1 MKQFW
6 LKIIKP
12 KAHLAKWLM
21 FILLAMVVALGA
33 SGYFEVI
40 KSYTDTDKLSF
51 KIAEHEF
58 SLYGILKSTL
68 ILVLLFWS
76 AAIISDLVD
85 VRINQLSRMRAAN
98 RALAMKASQIA
109 IYFISFLLALD
120 MLGIDLTT
128 LKIFS
133 GALGIGLGFGLQKI
147 ASNFISGIILLMEKS
162 VEQDDLVEMGDGTTG
177 FIRRSSA
184 RFTVIETFDG
194 KEVMVPNEDFI
205 TNRVVNWTYSDTKGR
220 IEIPIGVAYGSDIQ
234 KAHDLILE
242 AATENP
248 LCISDPAPFC
258 YLRNFGDSSVDFILH
273 LWIADVTGGRWK
285 TQSQVMFE
293 IWRKFKANEIEIPFP
308 QRDLHLKSSDVS
320 ITSNHES

>member
-1 MKQFW
+1 MKQLW

-12 KAHLAKWLM
+12 KAHLAKCLM

-33 SGYFEVI
+33 GGYFEVI
-40 KSYTDTDKLSF
+40 KSYTNTDMLSF

-109 IYFISFLLALD
+109 IYFILFLLALD

-147 ASNFISGIILLMEKS
+147 ASNFISGIILLLEKS

-205 TNRVVNWTYSDTKGR
+205 TTRVVNWTYSDTKGR

>member
-12 KAHLAKWLM
+12 KAHWAKWLM

-40 KSYTDTDKLSF
+40 KSYTDTDMLSF

>member
-12 KAHLAKWLM
+12 KKHLSKWLV
-21 FILLAMVVALGA
+21 FISLVIVMTLGS

-40 KSYTDTDKLSF
+40 KAHTDTELLSF
-51 KIAEHEF
+51 KIAEHQF
-58 SLYGILKSTL
+58 SMYEVLKSIL

-76 AAIISDLVD
+76 AAIISDIAD
-85 VRINQLSRMRAAN
+85 MRINQFGRMRAAN
-98 RALAMKASQIA
+98 RALLLKASQIA

-120 MLGIDLTT
+120 LLGIDLTALT
-128 LKIFS
+128 IFS

-205 TNRVVNWTYSDTKGR
+205 TNRVVNWTYSNTKGR
-220 IEIPIGVAYGSDIQ
+220 IEIAIGVAYGSDIEQ
-234 KAHDLILE
+234 ARDLILE

-248 LCISDPAPFC
+248 RCISEPAPFC
-258 YLRNFGDSSVDFILH
+258 YLRSFGDSSVDFILH
-273 LWIADVTGGRWK
+273 LWIEDVTEGRWK
-285 TQSQVMFE
+285 IQSAVMFE
-293 IWRKFKANEIEIPFP
+293 IWRKFKANGIEIPFP
-308 QRDLHLKSSDVS
+308 QRDLHLK
-320 ITSNHES
+320 TSNVNMIPKHES

>member
-58 SLYGILKSTL
+58 SLYGVFKSTL

>member
-1 MKQFW
+1 MS
-6 LKIIKP
+6 P
-12 KAHLAKWLM
+12 DH
-21 FILLAMVVALGA
+21 
-33 SGYFEVI
+33 
-40 KSYTDTDKLSF
+40 T
-51 KIAEHEF
+51 
-58 SLYGILKSTL
+58 
-68 ILVLLFWS
+68 
-76 AAIISDLVD
+76 
-85 VRINQLSRMRAAN
+85 
-98 RALAMKASQIA
+98 
-109 IYFISFLLALD
+109 
-120 MLGIDLTT
+120 IDLTT